1 MKLQPLAA
9 EFGLDA
15 AFVTGLVTNLIAAL
29 RQRGTRNED
38 NGQQCERAPLHC
50 FLGVFRAVRRFA
62 TAFFA
67 ADFFGGAGV
76 LAAVVATA
84 KPGTV
89 LRRSFRGLGAETAAT
104 SAGCGDAVPRRALV
118 TAAM

>member
-15 AFVTGLVTNLIAAL
+15 AFVARLVTDLIAAL
-29 RQRGTRNED
+29 RQRGMRNE
-38 NGQQCERAPLHC
+38 NYGQQCERAPLHC

-62 TAFFA
+62 EAFFEA
-67 ADFFGGAGV
+67 AFFGGAGI
-76 LAAVVATA
+76 LAAVAGTA

-89 LRRSFRGLGAETAAT
+89 
-104 SAGCGDAVPRRALV
+104 
-118 TAAM
+118 